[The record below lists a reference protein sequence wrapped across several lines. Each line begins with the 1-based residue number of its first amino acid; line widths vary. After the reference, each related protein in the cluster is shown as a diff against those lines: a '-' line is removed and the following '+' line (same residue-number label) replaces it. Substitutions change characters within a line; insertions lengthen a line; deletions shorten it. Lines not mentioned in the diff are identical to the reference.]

1 MPPKFNANDPE
12 TAAQIAKFKSIG
24 LPDAKATEV
33 ARSSKQ
39 AVILSSLI
47 DKAGLV
53 DKKEK
58 GELDDKISLI
68 LALCVAAASAS
79 KLEEEGTLYALGAIL
94 DGRLKSNEQVSGE
107 SITCLECV
115 WSLENGHLNFSD

>member
-12 TAAQIAKFKSIG
+12 TAAQITTFKSIG
-24 LPDAKATEV
+24 LSDAKATEV
-33 ARSSKQ
+33 ARSPKQ

-47 DKAGLV
+47 DKVGLV
-53 DKKEK
+53 QRKES
-58 GELDDKISLI
+58 GELDDKKTSLI

-79 KLEEEGTLYALGAIL
+79 KLEEEGTVYALEAIL

-107 SITCLECV
+107 
-115 WSLENGHLNFSD
+115 